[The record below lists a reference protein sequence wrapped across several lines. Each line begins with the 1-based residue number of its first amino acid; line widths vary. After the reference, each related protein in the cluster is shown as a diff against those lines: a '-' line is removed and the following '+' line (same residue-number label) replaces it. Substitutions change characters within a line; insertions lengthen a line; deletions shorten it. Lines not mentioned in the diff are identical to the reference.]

1 MAAAQAAE
9 KLLKTMV
16 MNEDWLDI
24 YDEDICIKSSL
35 KPFTKLIA
43 SKKKSKFKDIFP
55 WNISQMIT
63 KTILIITRIVIRW
76 KEEST
81 FGLKESQLK
90 LIHDQ
95 NF

>member
-43 SKKKSKFKDIFP
+43 SKKKVSLKIFSHETSLK
-55 WNISQMIT
+55 WSQ
-63 KTILIITRIVIRW
+63 KP
-76 KEEST
+76 S
-81 FGLKESQLK
+81 
-90 LIHDQ
+90 
-95 NF
+95 

>member
-1 MAAAQAAE
+1 MAAEQAAE

-55 WNISQMIT
+55 
-63 KTILIITRIVIRW
+63 
-76 KEEST
+76 
-81 FGLKESQLK
+81 
-90 LIHDQ
+90 
-95 NF
+95 